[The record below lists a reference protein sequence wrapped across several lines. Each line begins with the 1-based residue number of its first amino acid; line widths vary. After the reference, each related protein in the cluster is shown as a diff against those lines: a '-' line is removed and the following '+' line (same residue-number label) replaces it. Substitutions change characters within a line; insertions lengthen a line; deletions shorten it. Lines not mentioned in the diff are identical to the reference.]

1 MAVPVL
7 LVTGATGLVGSALGA
22 RRAIVGLPRGG
33 AAPLRWDPQAGV
45 VDDGRTI
52 GAVVHLAGA
61 GVADSRWTPERKKV
75 LWDSR
80 IVGTRTLVD
89 WLIARRQRP
98 EVLVSVAAVGI
109 YGSRGDDEL
118 TEDSSPGSGFLAG
131 LCQAWEA
138 EAERAREAGLRV
150 VVLRLGVV
158 LDADGGALAKMLP
171 PWRLGLGG
179 PVGGGRQ
186 WFPWIH
192 IHDAVGG
199 IEAALSDPTWSGAYN
214 LVAPGVVRQA
224 DFATALGAALGRPA
238 RIPSPVPVLKLA
250 LGSEMVDETLLA
262 SQRVVPRAMVA
273 AGYGFRFPALA
284 PALADLVGITRSR

>member
-1 MAVPVL
+1 MAAPVL
-7 LVTGATGLVGSALGA
+7 LVTGATGLVGRALGA
-22 RRAIVGLPRGG
+22 RRPIVALPRGG

-61 GVADSRWTPERKKV
+61 GVADARWTPERKKE

-89 WLIARRQRP
+89 WLVARPQRP
-98 EVLVSVAAVGI
+98 EALVSVAAVGI
-109 YGSRGDDEL
+109 YGSRGDEEL
-118 TEDSSPGSGFLAG
+118 SEESAPGDGFLAE

-138 EAERAREAGLRV
+138 EAWRAREAGLRV

-158 LDADGGALAKMLP
+158 LDAGGGALARMLP

-192 IHDAVGG
+192 MDDVVGG
-199 IEAALSDPTWSGAYN
+199 IEAALGNPGWSGVYN

-238 RIPSPVPVLKLA
+238 RIPSPVPLLKLG
-250 LGSEMVDETLLA
+250 LGAEMVEATLLA
-262 SQRVVPRAMVA
+262 SQRVVPRALVA